1 MKRDYFVY
9 FISLGKERALISVTF
24 IMNFEVLPLIHEQMV
39 RRMKEKWKLKI
50 MVYKIFNMKTISSFV
65 LVIFNFYFSPIFFF
79 FILLLPFVQFSLI
92 SAFSFFSIFSSHYLF
107 HLLFLDLRFPI
118 FFSIISLFIYSF
130 FCPFPR
136 PIYYF
141 SISYWKKDLF
151 SSINSLTIF
160 LRFEKNSKRMDF

>member
-24 IMNFEVLPLIHEQMV
+24 IMNFEVLPLIHDQMV

-50 MVYKIFNMKTISSFV
+50 MVYKIFNTKTISSFV
-65 LVIFNFYFSPIFFF
+65 LVIFNFHFSPHLLFFHSPTSICSIFFNLSLFIF
-79 FILLLPFVQFSLI
+79 FYFL
-92 SAFSFFSIFSSHYLF
+92 LF